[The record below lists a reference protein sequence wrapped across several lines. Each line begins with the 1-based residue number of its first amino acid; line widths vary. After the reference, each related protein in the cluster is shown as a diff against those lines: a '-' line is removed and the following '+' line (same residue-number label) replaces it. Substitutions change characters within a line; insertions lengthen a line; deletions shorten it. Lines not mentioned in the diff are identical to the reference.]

1 MAISITDR
9 DSNYMKKMWGTT
21 KLITDYDGESRILQE
36 VMYDPAKKSKPE
48 MVELFEDSDENSFEY
63 GIEPTYKLN
72 KGQQV
77 L

>member
-1 MAISITDR
+1 MAVSNVDR
-9 DSNYMKKMWGTT
+9 DSKYMKDMWGTT
-21 KLITDYDGESRILQE
+21 KLVTDYTGQRVLQE
-36 VMYDPAKKSKPE
+36 IMYDSGKKNQSSSQ
-48 MVELFEDSDENSFEY
+48 ELFEDSVDTEFEY

>member
-1 MAISITDR
+1 MAVSNVDR
-9 DSNYMKKMWGTT
+9 DSKYMKEMWGTT
-21 KLITDYDGESRILQE
+21 KLVTDYTAQRVLQE
-36 VMYDPAKKSKPE
+36 VMYDSGKKNQSSQQ
-48 MVELFEDSDENSFEY
+48 ELFEDSVENEFDY

>member
-1 MAISITDR
+1 MAVSNVDR
-9 DSNYMKKMWGTT
+9 DSKYMKEMWGTT
-21 KLITDYDGESRILQE
+21 KLVTDYTAQRVLQE
-36 VMYDPAKKSKPE
+36 VMYDSGKKNQSSSQ
-48 MVELFEDSDENSFEY
+48 ELFEDSVENEFEY

>member
-1 MAISITDR
+1 MAVSNVDR
-9 DSNYMKKMWGTT
+9 DSKYMKKMWGTT
-21 KLITDYDGESRILQE
+21 KLVTDYTEQKVLQE
-36 VMYDPAKKSKPE
+36 VMYDSEKKNQSSSQ
-48 MVELFEDSDENSFEY
+48 ELFEDSVENELEY

>member
-1 MAISITDR
+1 MAVSNVDR
-9 DSNYMKKMWGTT
+9 DSKYMKEMWGTT
-21 KLITDYDGESRILQE
+21 KLVTDYTAQRVLQE
-36 VMYDPAKKSKPE
+36 VMYDSGKKNQSSSQ
-48 MVELFEDSDENSFEY
+48 ELFEDSVENELEY